1 MSEVLDADNLQ
12 EKGAFW
18 VHDVKKIQTELFG
31 SILLGWNT
39 MAAGTCGGRQLF
51 TTGLEGERKAGTR
64 DWVSPS
70 RPAPRDPLTSS
81 RPYLPKFP
89 EPLKVIPPARNQTLN
104 TSLGGTL
111 KAQTV
116 TAVSGTGWQWCCV
129 SDPRLFASFLGISRK
144 SGMSCF
150 LTSAQPQG

>member
-1 MSEVLDADNLQ
+1 MSEILDADNFQ
-12 EKGAFW
+12 EKGAFG

-39 MAAGTCGGRQLF
+39 MAAGTCGGRRLF
-51 TTGLEGERKAGTR
+51 TIGLEGERKAGTR

-70 RPAPRDPLTSS
+70 RLTPSDPLTSS
-81 RPYLPKFP
+81 RPSLRKFP

-104 TSLGGTL
+104 MSLGGTL

-116 TAVSGTGWQWCCV
+116 TAVSGTRWQWCCV
-129 SDPRLFASFLGISRK
+129 SDPRLFSSILGIPRK
-144 SGMSCF
+144 SGMSSS
-150 LTSAQPQG
+150 LTSVQPQG